1 MEWNTT
7 KTWVYPSSTIFAPA
21 EVVPDKGTIFST
33 IKGEMQR
40 FSVFDCIALHYKD
53 T

>member
-1 MEWNTT
+1 M
-7 KTWVYPSSTIFAPA
+7 FAPA
-21 EVVPDKGTIFST
+21 EVFPDKGTILFT

-40 FSVFDCIALHYKD
+40 FSVFDCIASLYKD